1 MSARLRR
8 VERLVGLGEDAV
20 KAARASAATAAR
32 AVAEAR
38 REAEREENA
47 WSEAAQHFGTRVT
60 FASDLDEQAAHL
72 RTLRLRADGSA
83 RQLDRAL
90 AEERRCA
97 AAVVKAAMEHRKLE
111 LWRDRIVSGERE
123 EASRQEQRSTD
134 ELAARGARA
143 KL

>member
-8 VERLVGLGEDAV
+8 VKRLVDLGHDAV
-20 KAARASAATAAR
+20 QAARASAAAAAR
-32 AVAEAR
+32 AVVEAR
-38 REAEREENA
+38 REAEKGERA
-47 WSEAAQHFGTRVT
+47 WSDAAQQFGTRVT
-60 FASDLDEQAAHL
+60 LASDLEEQAAHL
-72 RTLRLRADGSA
+72 RTLRLRADATS

-111 LWRDRIVSGERE
+111 LWRDRIVSGQRE
-123 EASRQEQRSTD
+123 EENRQEQRATD
-134 ELAARGARA
+134 ELAARGARS